1 MNNTLF
7 RNKEGEMVRGGIIAV
22 DADALNSI
30 PVISNLANL
39 RKTWEWKVILISG
52 LREPA
57 LTGLIDACKSKGL
70 EFDAVNKNT
79 PEIIEYLEDC
89 HRGEDPVRDNR
100 NYIIAN
106 AYLGR
111 KMIDVEE
118 FQQRIIL

>member
-39 RKTWEWKVILISG
+39 RKTWEWKVILVSG

-70 EFDAVNKNT
+70 EFDAVNQNLPDITEFLFDSHKDGL
-79 PEIIEYLEDC
+79 IS
-89 HRGEDPVRDNR
+89 VNR